1 MDEGSLI
8 FMDQQVRRK
17 IWAGKVVSSHQ
28 DVSGVK
34 PCRGHADLAT
44 EPSKGHQETLVQ
56 EAE

>member
-1 MDEGSLI
+1 MDEGSVI

-17 IWAGKVVSSHQ
+17 IWAGKVVSQ

-34 PCRGHADLAT
+34 PCRGHADPAT

>member
-1 MDEGSLI
+1 MI